1 MMGYAGRI
9 MPTDRISK
17 RRACWRSDI
26 DALTF
31 PVETHSASCAVHRR
45 AFRTLLGTEPTAE
58 ECLRYFDQVEY
69 AFETAASAKIAQ
81 KNIPIR
87 TNFHLTSRDIVR
99 KLIV

>member
-1 MMGYAGRI
+1 MGYVGRI
-9 MPTDRISK
+9 MPTDRTSK
-17 RRACWRSDI
+17 RRASWRSDI

-31 PVETHSASCAVHRR
+31 PVATHFASCAVHRR
-45 AFRTLLGTEPTAE
+45 AFRTQLGSEPTAE
-58 ECLRYFDQVEY
+58 DCLRYFDQVEY
-69 AFETAASAKIAQ
+69 AFEAAASAKIVQ